1 MARYYRRK
9 GFVVAAGDE
18 ATFGLIPILNRRW
31 AKVGSRPVAN
41 MNFQHKFSKVMAAR
55 SQRSFVFTYGKKY
68 SKIRFV
74 GFMEK
79 LLRRWG
85 RVLFAVDNAKY
96 HKGAE
101 IEEFLARHK
110 KTFKLIYFPART
122 PELNPVEQCWKPAR
136 QVLSN
141 RLLPSLPAAQYHLS
155 KVFNEPKLLPKMF
168 QFLSN

>member
-41 MNFQHKFSKVMAAR
+41 MNYLHKYSKVMAAR
-55 SQRSFVFTYGKKY
+55 SQRSFVFTYGKRNN
-68 SKIRFV
+68 KIRFV
-74 GFMEK
+74 GFMGK

-85 RVLFAVDNAKY
+85 KVLFFVDNAKY
-96 HKGAE
+96 HKGKE
-101 IEEFLARHK
+101 VLDFLQSHK
-110 KTFKLIYFPART
+110 KTFRILYFPART

-141 RLLPSLPAAQYHLS
+141 RLLPSLPTAQYHLS

-168 QFLSN
+168 RFLSN